1 MIKQKDNYS
10 PHKTAVFALFLLGQT
25 GIVIPY
31 KSGNENIFL
40 AFLIASFLGVLVLM
54 FSSVFIKKLT
64 HLKNNSFKKYTVKIL
79 FFSLA
84 IYCIYLAVD
93 TFNIFLSF
101 LSLYVLPDLSSYI
114 LGLTFT
120 AFIIFL
126 SAVKIDAFYK
136 FGLVTAVF
144 SSLLLVLLFV
154 LSVPQFSVDNISLLS
169 FPSVGDVFIKSLT
182 YLKNVFLSA
191 LILPFFEYAYNKDQN
206 RNSVFKG
213 YLLGFV
219 MIALCILNSLLI
231 FGNTLSSKL
240 DFPYSEAIGTVT
252 AGNIFF
258 RMDGFSYFVF
268 FVSSAVKICLL
279 IKLIIKFLKDIFYN
293 MHC

>member
-10 PHKTAVFALFLLGQT
+10 PHKTAIFALFLLGQT

-31 KSGNENIFL
+31 KNGNENIFL
-40 AFLIASFLGVLVLM
+40 AFCTASVLGVLVLM
-54 FSSVFIKKLT
+54 FSCFIIKKLAD
-64 HLKNNSFKKYTVKIL
+64 LKSSSFKKYIVKIL
-79 FFSLA
+79 FFGLA
-84 IYCIYLAVD
+84 LYCIYLAID

-101 LSLYVLPDLSSYI
+101 LSLYVLPDISPYI

-136 FGLVTAVF
+136 FGLVTAIF
-144 SSLLLVLLFV
+144 SSLLLVILFV
-154 LSVPQFSVDNISLLS
+154 LSVPQFSVNNISLLS
-169 FPSVGDVFIKSLT
+169 FPNVSDVFLKSLT
-182 YLKNVFLSA
+182 YLKNVFLPA
-191 LILPFFEYAYNKDQN
+191 LILPFFEFVYNKNQN
-206 RNSVFKG
+206 RKSVCKG
-213 YLLGFV
+213 YLLGGSMV
-219 MIALCILNSLLI
+219 LVCILNSLLI

-268 FVSSAVKICLL
+268 FISSAVKICLL
-279 IKLIIKFLKDIFYN
+279 VKLTIKILKDILQDIN
-293 MHC
+293 G